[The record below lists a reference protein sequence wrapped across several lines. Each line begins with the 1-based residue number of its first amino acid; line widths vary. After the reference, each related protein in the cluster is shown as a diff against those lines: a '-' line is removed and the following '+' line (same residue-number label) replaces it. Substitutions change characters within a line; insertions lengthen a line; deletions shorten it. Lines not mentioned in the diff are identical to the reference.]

1 MKIQNLCLTS
11 LIFPLIGAC
20 SPPTN
25 PTQAQIN
32 ECPTQSEVVLQTHNV
47 KPISLNHQTTTES
60 GIVSSNQSLGY
71 TFNANLGQKLSYT
84 TNQNICIW
92 IYTPD
97 NQLLTSGNLPTTG
110 KYTIQVSAPQGSTTF
125 DLAMKLEDVTETVIS
140 SYSATSNAAISK
152 PSSESSSANFNQR
165 VVTSTTTSRSHTNA
179 DDFVRN
185 YYIAL
190 NQRQYRQT
198 WNYLAP
204 EFKNISLS
212 FSEYQKW
219 WNSVREIKIGNIQ
232 LINQTR
238 NTAIVDAELWYIM
251 NNGRTVEDSNTRI
264 YLIWNNDSNHWLFSR
279 KTTP

>member
-1 MKIQNLCLTS
+1 MKIQNLYLTS

-25 PTQAQIN
+25 PTQVQIN
-32 ECPTQSEVVLQTHNV
+32 ECPTQPEVVLHTKNV
-47 KPISLNHQTTTES
+47 KSISFNNETTTES
-60 GIVSSNQSLGY
+60 GIVSRNQSLGY
-71 TFNANLGQKLSYT
+71 TFDGQLGQKLSYT

-125 DLAMKLEDVTETVIS
+125 DLAMNLETITETPIS
-140 SYSATSNAAISK
+140 SYSPISNAAISK
-152 PSSESSSANFNQR
+152 PSSTSTPSASHKS
-165 VVTSTTTSRSHTNA
+165 VVTSQPTPPPRTKA

-185 YYIAL
+185 HYIAL
-190 NQRQYRQT
+190 NQRQYNQT
-198 WNYLAP
+198 WKSLSP
-204 EFKNISLS
+204 RFQNISPS

-219 WNSVREIKIGNIQ
+219 WNSVREIKIGNIN

-238 NTAIVDAELWYIM
+238 NTAIVDAELWYVM
-251 NNGRTVEDSNTRI
+251 NNGRIVQDSNPRI
-264 YLIWNNDSNHWLFSR
+264 YLVWSNNSNQWLFEKKS
-279 KTTP
+279 KP